1 LVNVIEI
8 TSSSKRKDGGNMDF
22 PPGAGN
28 KFKSIITGA
37 TYVLKK
43 IKDKMVVLE
52 RHDKKSQLLTEL
64 SNLKLFYKR
73 EEKEE
78 ETKPRYGTLNFEK
91 RRYPRFSVD
100 LPVEYTRK
108 DLVVKQG
115 RVINASEGGLLVC
128 FPEQMDIGQHLRL
141 KLFLTSGSELNM
153 MEVVNQV
160 VRMDVY
166 TGKDWRDYRT
176 GVKFVDM
183 SLEDQC
189 TLKIFLSSL
198 SSP

>member
-1 LVNVIEI
+1 
-8 TSSSKRKDGGNMDF
+8 M
-22 PPGAGN
+22 PGVGD
-28 KFKSIITGA
+28 KFKSILTGA
-37 TYVLKK
+37 TYVVKK

-52 RHDKKSQLLTEL
+52 RLNKKSQLLTEL

-78 ETKPRYGTLNFEK
+78 ETKPGYGTLNFEK

-115 RVINASEGGLLVC
+115 RVINASEGGLLVN
-128 FPEQMDIGQHLRL
+128 FPEQMEMGQHLRL
-141 KLFLTSGSELNM
+141 KLFFTSGSELNM
-153 MEVVNQV
+153 MEIVNQV
-160 VRMDVY
+160 VWTDVHVR
-166 TGKDWRDYRT
+166 KDWGDYRT
-176 GVKFVDM
+176 GVEFVDI

-198 SSP
+198 SPP

>member
-1 LVNVIEI
+1 
-8 TSSSKRKDGGNMDF
+8 MDF
-22 PPGAGN
+22 PPGIGD

-37 TYVLKK
+37 TFVLKK
-43 IKDKMVVLE
+43 IKDRMMILE
-52 RHDKKSQLLTEL
+52 RIDKKSQLLTEL

-78 ETKPRYGTLNFEK
+78 ETKPRSRTLNFEK

-100 LPVEYTRK
+100 VPVEYTRK

-128 FPEQMDIGQHLRL
+128 FPEQMEIGQHLRL
-141 KLFLTSGSELNM
+141 KLFFTSGSELNM
-153 MEVVNQV
+153 MEVVDQV
-160 VRMDVY
+160 VRMDVPM
-166 TGKDWRDYRT
+166 GKDWGDYRT
-176 GVKFVDM
+176 GVKFLDI
-183 SLEDQC
+183 SLENQC
-189 TLKIFLSSL
+189 TLKMFLSSL

>member
-1 LVNVIEI
+1 M
-8 TSSSKRKDGGNMDF
+8 RKEGGNTNFSTKVGD
-22 PPGAGN
+22 

-37 TYVLKK
+37 TYVVKK
-43 IKDKMVVLE
+43 IKDRMVVLE
-52 RHDKKSQLLTEL
+52 RHNKKGQVLTEL

-78 ETKPRYGTLNFEK
+78 ETKPRSRTLNFEK

-100 LPVEYTRK
+100 LPMEYTRK

-128 FPEQMDIGQHLRL
+128 FAEQMDIGQHLRL
-141 KLFLTSGSELNM
+141 KLFFTSGSELNM

-183 SLEDQC
+183 FLEDQC
-189 TLKIFLSSL
+189 TLKMFLSSL

>member
-1 LVNVIEI
+1 
-8 TSSSKRKDGGNMDF
+8 MDF
-22 PPGAGN
+22 PPGVGE

-52 RHDKKSQLLTEL
+52 RHNKKSQLLTEL

-78 ETKPRYGTLNFEK
+78 KTKLLYGTLNFER

-100 LPVEYTRK
+100 FPVEYTRK
-108 DLVVKQG
+108 DMAVKQG
-115 RVINASEGGLLVC
+115 RVINASEGGLLVY
-128 FPEQMDIGQHLRL
+128 FPEQMKIGHRLRL

-153 MEVVNQV
+153 MEILNQV
-160 VRMDVY
+160 VW
-166 TGKDWRDYRT
+166 KDILSGEGREDYRT
-176 GVKFVDM
+176 GVKFVDI

-189 TLKIFLSSL
+189 TLKSFLSSL

>member
-1 LVNVIEI
+1 MPAVG
-8 TSSSKRKDGGNMDF
+8 D
-22 PPGAGN
+22 

-37 TYVLKK
+37 TYVVKK

-52 RHDKKSQLLTEL
+52 SHNKKSQLLTEL

-100 LPVEYTRK
+100 LPVEYTRR
-108 DLVVKQG
+108 DLVAKQG
-115 RVINASEGGLLVC
+115 RVINASEGGLLVY
-128 FPEQMDIGQHLRL
+128 FPEQMEIGQHLRL
-141 KLFLTSGSELNM
+141 KLFFTSGSELNM
-153 MEVVNQV
+153 MVIVNQV
-160 VRMDVY
+160 VWMDVHM
-166 TGKDWRDYRT
+166 GKDWGDYRT
-176 GVKFVDM
+176 GVKFIDITP
-183 SLEDQC
+183 EDLNE
-189 TLKIFLSSL
+189 LKIFLRGL

>member
-1 LVNVIEI
+1 MPAVGE
-8 TSSSKRKDGGNMDF
+8 
-22 PPGAGN
+22 

-37 TYVLKK
+37 TYVVKK
-43 IKDKMVVLE
+43 IKDRMVVLE
-52 RHDKKSQLLTEL
+52 SHNKKSQLLTEL

-78 ETKPRYGTLNFEK
+78 ETKPGYGTLNFEK

-115 RVINASEGGLLVC
+115 RVINASEGGLLVY
-128 FPEQMDIGQHLRL
+128 FPEQMEIGQHLRL
-141 KLFLTSGSELNM
+141 KLVFTSGSNLNM
-153 MEVVNQV
+153 MEIVNQV
-160 VRMDVY
+160 VWMDVHK
-166 TGKDWRDYRT
+166 GKDWGDYQT
-176 GVKFVDM
+176 GVKFVDI

-198 SSP
+198 TSP

>member
-1 LVNVIEI
+1 LVNVIGI

-22 PPGAGN
+22 PPGVGN

-37 TYVLKK
+37 TYVVKK

-78 ETKPRYGTLNFEK
+78 ETKPRYGNLNFEK

-100 LPVEYTRK
+100 LPVEYTRR
-108 DLVVKQG
+108 DLVAKHG
-115 RVINASEGGLLVC
+115 RVINASEGGLLVY
-128 FPEQMDIGQHLRL
+128 FPEQMEIGQHLRL
-141 KLFLTSGSELNM
+141 KLFFTSGSELNM
-153 MEVVNQV
+153 MEIVNQV
-160 VRMDVY
+160 VRMDVQM
-166 TGKDWRDYRT
+166 GKDWGDYRT
-176 GVKFVDM
+176 GVEFVDI

-189 TLKIFLSSL
+189 TLKMFFSSL

>member
-1 LVNVIEI
+1 
-8 TSSSKRKDGGNMDF
+8 MDF
-22 PPGAGN
+22 PPRIGD

-37 TYVLKK
+37 TYVVKK

-52 RHDKKSQLLTEL
+52 RHNKKSQLLTEL
-64 SNLKLFYKR
+64 SNLKLFYQR

-78 ETKPRYGTLNFEK
+78 EEMKPRYGTLNFEK
-91 RRYPRFSVD
+91 RRYPRFGVD
-100 LPVEYTRK
+100 LPVEYTRR

-115 RVINASEGGLLVC
+115 RVINASEGGLLVY
-128 FPEQMDIGQHLRL
+128 FPEQVEIGQHLRL
-141 KLFLTSGSELNM
+141 KLFFTSGSKLNM
-153 MEVVNQV
+153 MEILNQV
-160 VRMDVY
+160 VWVDVP
-166 TGKDWRDYRT
+166 TEKVWGDYRT
-176 GVKFVDM
+176 GVKFVDI

>member
-1 LVNVIEI
+1 MPAVG
-8 TSSSKRKDGGNMDF
+8 D
-22 PPGAGN
+22 

-37 TYVLKK
+37 TYVVKK
-43 IKDKMVVLE
+43 IKAKMVVLE
-52 RHDKKSQLLTEL
+52 SHNKKSQLLTEL

-78 ETKPRYGTLNFEK
+78 ETKPGYGTLSFEK

-115 RVINASEGGLLVC
+115 RVINASEGGLLAN
-128 FPEQMDIGQHLRL
+128 FPEQMEIGQHLRL

-153 MEVVNQV
+153 MEIVNQV
-160 VRMDVY
+160 AWMDIHLGEVW
-166 TGKDWRDYRT
+166 GDYRC
-176 GVKFVDM
+176 GVKFIDISPEDM
-183 SLEDQC
+183 SK
-189 TLKIFLSSL
+189 LKNFLGSFSQ
-198 SSP
+198 

>member
-1 LVNVIEI
+1 V
-8 TSSSKRKDGGNMDF
+8 DF
-22 PPGAGN
+22 PLGVGD

-43 IKDKMVVLE
+43 IKDKMMVLE
-52 RHDKKSQLLTEL
+52 RIDKKSQLLTEL
-64 SNLKLFYKR
+64 SSLKLFYKK

-78 ETKPRYGTLNFEK
+78 QTKSRNGTLNFEK

-108 DLVVKQG
+108 DLIVKQG

-141 KLFLTSGSELNM
+141 KLFFTSGSELNM

-166 TGKDWRDYRT
+166 IGKDWRDYRT

-189 TLKIFLSSL
+189 TLKIFLSTL

>member
-1 LVNVIEI
+1 VDL
-8 TSSSKRKDGGNMDF
+8 
-22 PPGAGN
+22 PPGVGD

-43 IKDKMVVLE
+43 IKDKMMVLE
-52 RHDKKSQLLTEL
+52 RIDKKSQLLTEL
-64 SNLKLFYKR
+64 SSLKLFYKR

-78 ETKPRYGTLNFEK
+78 ETKPRNGTPNFEK
-91 RRYPRFSVD
+91 RRYPRFRVD

-128 FPEQMDIGQHLRL
+128 FAEQMDIGQHLRL
-141 KLFLTSGSELNM
+141 KLFFTSGSELNM
-153 MEVVNQV
+153 MEIMNQV

-166 TGKDWRDYRT
+166 RGKDWKDYRT

-189 TLKIFLSSL
+189 TLKMFLSSL